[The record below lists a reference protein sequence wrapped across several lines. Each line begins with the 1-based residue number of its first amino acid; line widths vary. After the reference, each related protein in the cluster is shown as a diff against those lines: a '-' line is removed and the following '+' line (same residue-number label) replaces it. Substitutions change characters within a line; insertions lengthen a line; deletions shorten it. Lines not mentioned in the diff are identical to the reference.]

1 MKYTIEIKEDVAG
14 LGLVKGFKTAGVACD
29 IRNKGDMQR
38 LDLAL
43 VVSDCDASA
52 AGVFTT
58 NDVKAAP
65 VLTDIKKLSNSPF
78 MRAIVANSGNAN
90 ACTGE
95 RGIADAE
102 RMCEIAS
109 QQTSLDAAKILVCS
123 TGRIG
128 EFLPMEKLEKGI
140 TDAAKILSNNDESSK
155 AAASA
160 ILTSDTR
167 SKTVIAK
174 ISCECG
180 KSFSIA
186 GMAKGAGM
194 IEPNMATMLSF
205 IASDAKVS
213 PEFLKK
219 SLRLAAQKT
228 FNRITVDGDM
238 STNDTVLVLANGMS
252 GVEISE
258 ENSELA
264 EAFQKALL
272 EVSRILAK
280 KIVGD
285 GEKISKVVEVRVRG
299 ANDEIQAEK
308 ICRAI
313 GNSLLVKSS
322 WFGEDPNW
330 GRLVDSAGY
339 ARTGLNY
346 EKLDLYYD
354 DIPVL
359 ERGRPISEN
368 KPKWK
373 EAVRKKTFL
382 IDMNLNLG
390 NAEESILATDL
401 TEAYVNF
408 NKSE

>member
-1 MKYTIEIKEDVAG
+1 MKYSIEITEDVAG
-14 LGLVKGFKTAGVACD
+14 LGLVKGFKTAGIACD
-29 IRNKGDMQR
+29 VRGKGDTQR

-43 VVSDCDASA
+43 VASDCDANA

-65 VLTDIKKLSNSPF
+65 VLTDIKNLAASSIV
-78 MRAIVANSGNAN
+78 RAIVANSGNAN

-102 RMCEIAS
+102 KMCEF
-109 QQTSLDAAKILVCS
+109 AAREIGTEPSKILVCS

-140 TDAAKILSNNDESSK
+140 ENAAKILSESDASSK
-155 AAASA
+155 AASEA

-167 SKTVIAK
+167 PKTAIAK
-174 ISCECG
+174 VVCECG
-180 KSFSIA
+180 KSFSVA

-205 IASDAKVS
+205 IASDAKVN
-213 PEFLKK
+213 PDFLKK
-219 SLRLAAQKT
+219 ALLEAAQKT
-228 FNRITVDGDM
+228 FNRISVDGDM
-238 STNDTVLVLANGMS
+238 STNDTVLILANGMS
-252 GVEISE
+252 GVEVSE
-258 ENSELA
+258 ENVELA
-264 EAFQKALL
+264 EAFKQAVL
-272 EVSRILAK
+272 EVSRALAR
-280 KIVGD
+280 KIVSD
-285 GEKISKVVEVRVRG
+285 GEKISKVVEVRVKG
-299 ANDEIQAEK
+299 AKDSLQAEK

-339 ARTGLNY
+339 ARTGLDY
-346 EKLDLYYD
+346 EKLDLFYD
-354 DIPVL
+354 GIPVL
-359 ERGRPISEN
+359 EKGRPISEN

-373 EAVRKKTFL
+373 EAVSQKTFT
-382 IDMNLNLG
+382 IEMNLNLG
-390 NAEESILATDL
+390 SAEESILSTDL